1 MSAILQSAYLT
12 TAVQDFYTKYYP
24 LPFEDAYMIGVSMIT
39 WTLLYLIALCLPLPL
54 KPKHIELNKA
64 DDLDVRNR
72 MISFL
77 HGFTLLIF
85 SGYMFYFFPG

>member
-1 MSAILQSAYLT
+1 MFGVMFLVWTLI
-12 TAVQDFYTKYYP
+12 
-24 LPFEDAYMIGVSMIT
+24 YMIVLNS
-39 WTLLYLIALCLPLPL
+39 PLPL
-54 KPKHIELNKA
+54 KPKNATLNKA

-85 SGYMFYFFPG
+85 SGYEFYNFAGKCGDKNT